1 MKLLRRYRLYI
12 FIFCVNFIKTS
23 LKSFLDA
30 LEYVFCLLTVLYNYK
45 GDKML
50 KRVSLSVFLLVS
62 LNTNAITLNEF
73 SERLVETHPYFVQLS
88 LSEKTSLLD
97 QKSSLTYTDWNI
109 NAGASES
116 FSGGEDTST
125 LYDDLFTKYEVSA
138 NKKVENSGASVNL
151 KHSLTRSDKDSNAS
165 HSNLL
170 AIDYVRPLLQNK
182 GGLNDRLASD
192 LASLDLMAKQVSLE
206 EQAETFLASKLSKF
220 IDLALK
226 QEIVKNHQ
234 TSLDLS
240 KQQLD
245 LDEEKYENSLID
257 KSVLIQ
263 QKDSYVKAKQQ
274 LLQSSKELIIERRE
288 LANLVGLK
296 ESDMIVNLD
305 LFEVHNLTEIEPSSF
320 VKDSRLIQKFDFDKA
335 RFQRQLTTFE
345 DKTMPSVNLN
355 LGLSS
360 LGENDKYFGSFGN
373 RDYSWNV
380 GVDISYPLGSR
391 KELIDVERAE
401 ISINDVDAKKEEA
414 EIANVQQ
421 INYLLAQVDLLS
433 ELVVL
438 YLEQGSLAEEM
449 VIEEQIKFSEARG
462 QKSLVIA
469 AKRNANLANLTYLQ
483 AAGTYQKIVIDY
495 KAAIDQLYQ

>member
-1 MKLLRRYRLYI
+1 MLYR
-12 FIFCVNFIKTS
+12 
-23 LKSFLDA
+23 A
-30 LEYVFCLLTVLYNYK
+30 
-45 GDKML
+45 
-50 KRVSLSVFLLVS
+50 SLSIFLLIS
-62 LNTNAITLNEF
+62 LNASAITLNEF

-97 QKSSLTYTDWNI
+97 QKSSLTYSDWNI
-109 NAGASES
+109 KAGASEA
-116 FSGGEDTST
+116 FSGGEDTSSRAYKE
-125 LYDDLFTKYEVSA
+125 LYSTKYEVSA
-138 NKKVENSGASVNL
+138 NRKVENSGASVNL
-151 KHSLTRSDKDSNAS
+151 KHSLTRNDKDSNAS
-165 HSNLL
+165 HANLL
-170 AIDYVRPLLQNK
+170 ALDYIRPLLQNK
-182 GGLNDRLASD
+182 DGLNDRLASD
-192 LASLDLMAKQVSLE
+192 LASLDLIAKQVSLE
-206 EQAETFLASKLSKF
+206 EQAENFLASKLSKF

-234 TSLDLS
+234 ISLDLS

-245 LDEEKYENSLID
+245 LDEEKFKNSLID

-288 LANLVGLK
+288 LANLIGTK
-296 ESDMIVNLD
+296 ESGMIVDFD
-305 LFEVHNLTEIEPSSF
+305 LFEVHNLTEIDPRSF
-320 VKDSRLIQKFDFDKA
+320 VSDSRSILKFDFDKA
-335 RFQRQLTTFE
+335 RLQRQLVTFE
-345 DKTMPSVNLN
+345 NKTMPSVNLN

-391 KELIDVERAE
+391 KELIDVERTE
-401 ISINDVDAKKEEA
+401 ISIDTIDAQKKEA
-414 EIANVQQ
+414 EITNIHQ

-483 AAGTYQKIVIDY
+483 AAGTYQKIVVD
-495 KAAIDQLYQ
+495 

>member
-1 MKLLRRYRLYI
+1 MLYR
-12 FIFCVNFIKTS
+12 
-23 LKSFLDA
+23 A
-30 LEYVFCLLTVLYNYK
+30 
-45 GDKML
+45 
-50 KRVSLSVFLLVS
+50 SLSIFLLIS
-62 LNTNAITLNEF
+62 LNASAITLNEF
-73 SERLVETHPYFVQLS
+73 SQRLVETHPYFVQLS

-97 QKSSLTYTDWNI
+97 QKSSLTYSDWNI
-109 NAGASES
+109 KAGASEA
-116 FSGGEDTST
+116 FSGGEDTSSRAYKE
-125 LYDDLFTKYEVSA
+125 LYSTKYEVSA
-138 NKKVENSGASVNL
+138 NRKVENSGASVNL
-151 KHSLTRSDKDSNAS
+151 KHSLTRNDKDSSAS
-165 HSNLL
+165 HANLL
-170 AIDYVRPLLQNK
+170 ALDYIRPLLQNK
-182 GGLNDRLASD
+182 DGLNDRLASD
-192 LASLDLMAKQVSLE
+192 LASLDLIAKQVSLE
-206 EQAETFLASKLSKF
+206 EQAENFLASKLSKF

-234 TSLDLS
+234 ISLDLS

-245 LDEEKYENSLID
+245 LDEEKFKNSLID

-288 LANLVGLK
+288 LANLIGTK
-296 ESDMIVNLD
+296 ESGMIVDFD
-305 LFEVHNLTEIEPSSF
+305 LFEVHNLTEIDPRSF
-320 VKDSRLIQKFDFDKA
+320 VSDSRSILKFDFDKA
-335 RFQRQLTTFE
+335 RLQRQLVTFE
-345 DKTMPSVNLN
+345 NKTMPSVNLN

-391 KELIDVERAE
+391 KELIDVERTE
-401 ISINDVDAKKEEA
+401 ISIDTIDAQKKEA
-414 EIANVQQ
+414 EITNIHQ

-483 AAGTYQKIVIDY
+483 AAGTYQKIVVDY
-495 KAAIDQLYQ
+495 KAAIDQLYN

>member
-1 MKLLRRYRLYI
+1 
-12 FIFCVNFIKTS
+12 
-23 LKSFLDA
+23 
-30 LEYVFCLLTVLYNYK
+30 
-45 GDKML
+45 ML
-50 KRVSLSVFLLVS
+50 KRVSLSVFLLLS

-73 SERLVETHPYFVQLS
+73 SEKLVEVHPYFVQLS
-88 LSEKTSLLD
+88 LSEKTSILD
-97 QKSSLTYTDWNI
+97 QKSSETYSDWKI
-109 NAGASES
+109 KAGASET
-116 FSGGEDTST
+116 FTGGNDSASR
-125 LYDDLFTKYEVSA
+125 LYNDLYSTKYEISV
-138 NKKVENSGASVNL
+138 NRKVENSGASVNL
-151 KHSLTRSDKDSNAS
+151 KHSLTRNDKDSNAS
-165 HSNLL
+165 HANLL
-170 AIDYVRPLLQNK
+170 VFDYVRPMLQNK
-182 GGLNDRLASD
+182 NGLNDRLSSD
-192 LASLDLMAKQVSLE
+192 LASLDLMAKRVSLE
-206 EQAETFLASKLSKF
+206 EQAETYLASKLSKF

-226 QEIVKNHQ
+226 QEVVKNHKIL
-234 TSLDLS
+234 LDLS

-257 KSVLIQ
+257 KSILIQ

-274 LLQSSKELIIERRE
+274 LLQSSKELIIEKRE
-288 LANLVGLK
+288 LANLIGYK
-296 ESDMIVNLD
+296 EPEMIVDFD
-305 LFEVHNLTEIEPSSF
+305 LFEVHDLAEIDPNSF

-345 DKTMPSVNLN
+345 NKTMPSVNLN

-373 RDYSWNV
+373 RDYSWNI

-391 KELIDVERAE
+391 KELIDVERTE
-401 ISINDVDAKKEEA
+401 INIDNVAAKKEEA
-414 EIANVQQ
+414 EITNIQK

-438 YLEQGSLAEEM
+438 YLEQGSLAEEL
-449 VIEEQIKFSEARG
+449 VVEEQIKFDEARG

-495 KAAIDQLYQ
+495 KAAIDQLYK

>member
-1 MKLLRRYRLYI
+1 
-12 FIFCVNFIKTS
+12 
-23 LKSFLDA
+23 
-30 LEYVFCLLTVLYNYK
+30 
-45 GDKML
+45 ML
-50 KRVSLSVFLLVS
+50 KRAGLSMFLLMS
-62 LNTNAITLNEF
+62 LNANAMTLNEF

-97 QKSSLTYTDWNI
+97 QKSSLTYSDWNI
-109 NAGASES
+109 KAGASET
-116 FSGGEDTST
+116 FTGGEDTSSRIYKD
-125 LYDDLFTKYEVSA
+125 LYSTKYEVSA
-138 NKKVENSGASVNL
+138 NRKVENSGASVNL
-151 KHSLTRSDKDSNAS
+151 KHSLTRNDKDSNAS
-165 HSNLL
+165 HANLL
-170 AIDYVRPLLQNK
+170 AIDYVRPLLQNRD
-182 GGLNDRLASD
+182 GLNDRLASD
-192 LASLDLMAKQVSLE
+192 LASLDLIAKQVSLE

-220 IDLALK
+220 IDLAVK
-226 QEIVKNHQ
+226 QEIVKNHKI
-234 TSLDLS
+234 SLDLS

-245 LDEEKYENSLID
+245 LDEEKFKNSLID

-288 LANLVGLK
+288 LANLIGSK
-296 ESDMIVNLD
+296 ESDMIVDLD
-305 LFEVHNLTEIEPSSF
+305 LYEVHNLTEIDPRSF
-320 VKDSRLIQKFDFDKA
+320 VNDSRSILKYDFDKA
-335 RFQRQLTTFE
+335 RLQRQLVTFE
-345 DKTMPSVNLN
+345 NKTMPSINLN

-391 KELIDVERAE
+391 KQLIDVERAE
-401 ISINDVDAKKEEA
+401 ISIDTIDAKKNEA
-414 EIANVQQ
+414 EITNIHQ

-495 KAAIDQLYQ
+495 KAAIDQLYN

>member
-1 MKLLRRYRLYI
+1 
-12 FIFCVNFIKTS
+12 
-23 LKSFLDA
+23 
-30 LEYVFCLLTVLYNYK
+30 
-45 GDKML
+45 ML
-50 KRVSLSVFLLVS
+50 KRAGLSMFLLMS
-62 LNTNAITLNEF
+62 LNANAMTLNEF

-97 QKSSLTYTDWNI
+97 QKSSLTYSDWNI
-109 NAGASES
+109 KAGASET
-116 FSGGEDTST
+116 FTGGEDTSSRIYKD
-125 LYDDLFTKYEVSA
+125 LYSTKYEVSA
-138 NKKVENSGASVNL
+138 NRKVENSGASVNL
-151 KHSLTRSDKDSNAS
+151 KHSLTRNDKDSNAS
-165 HSNLL
+165 HANLL

-182 GGLNDRLASD
+182 DGLNDRLASD
-192 LASLDLMAKQVSLE
+192 LASLDLIAKQVSLE

-220 IDLALK
+220 IDLAVK
-226 QEIVKNHQ
+226 QEIVKNHKI
-234 TSLDLS
+234 SLDLS

-245 LDEEKYENSLID
+245 LDEEKFKNSLID

-288 LANLVGLK
+288 LANLIGSK
-296 ESDMIVNLD
+296 ESDMIVDLD
-305 LFEVHNLTEIEPSSF
+305 LYEVHNLTEIDPRSF
-320 VKDSRLIQKFDFDKA
+320 VNDSRSILKYDFDKA
-335 RFQRQLTTFE
+335 RLQRQLVTFE
-345 DKTMPSVNLN
+345 NKTMPSINLN

-391 KELIDVERAE
+391 KQLIDVERAE
-401 ISINDVDAKKEEA
+401 ISIDTIDAKKNEA
-414 EIANVQQ
+414 EITNIHQ

-495 KAAIDQLYQ
+495 KAAIDQLYN

>member
-1 MKLLRRYRLYI
+1 
-12 FIFCVNFIKTS
+12 
-23 LKSFLDA
+23 
-30 LEYVFCLLTVLYNYK
+30 
-45 GDKML
+45 ML
-50 KRVSLSVFLLVS
+50 KRAGLSMFLLIS
-62 LNTNAITLNEF
+62 LNANAMTLNEF

-97 QKSSLTYTDWNI
+97 QKSSLTYSDWNI
-109 NAGASES
+109 KAGASET
-116 FSGGEDTST
+116 FTGGEDTSSRIYKD
-125 LYDDLFTKYEVSA
+125 LYSTKYEVSA
-138 NKKVENSGASVNL
+138 NRKVENSGASVNL
-151 KHSLTRSDKDSNAS
+151 KHSLTRNDKDSNAS
-165 HSNLL
+165 HANLL

-182 GGLNDRLASD
+182 DGLNDRLASD
-192 LASLDLMAKQVSLE
+192 LASLDLIAKQVSLE

-220 IDLALK
+220 IDLAVK
-226 QEIVKNHQ
+226 QEIVKNHKI
-234 TSLDLS
+234 SLDLS

-245 LDEEKYENSLID
+245 LDEEKFKNSLID

-288 LANLVGLK
+288 LANLIGSK
-296 ESDMIVNLD
+296 ESDMIVDLD
-305 LFEVHNLTEIEPSSF
+305 LYEVHNLTEIDPRSF
-320 VKDSRLIQKFDFDKA
+320 VNDSRSILKYDFDKA
-335 RFQRQLTTFE
+335 RLQRQLVTFE
-345 DKTMPSVNLN
+345 NKTMPSINLN

-391 KELIDVERAE
+391 KQLIDVERAE
-401 ISINDVDAKKEEA
+401 ISIDTIDAKKNEA
-414 EIANVQQ
+414 EITNIHQ

-495 KAAIDQLYQ
+495 KAAIDQLYN

>member
-1 MKLLRRYRLYI
+1 
-12 FIFCVNFIKTS
+12 
-23 LKSFLDA
+23 
-30 LEYVFCLLTVLYNYK
+30 
-45 GDKML
+45 ML
-50 KRVSLSVFLLVS
+50 KRAGLSMFLLMS
-62 LNTNAITLNEF
+62 LNANAMTLNEF

-97 QKSSLTYTDWNI
+97 QKSSLTYSDWNI
-109 NAGASES
+109 KAGASET
-116 FSGGEDTST
+116 FTGGEDTSSRIYKD
-125 LYDDLFTKYEVSA
+125 LYSTKYEVSA
-138 NKKVENSGASVNL
+138 NRKVENSGASVNL
-151 KHSLTRSDKDSNAS
+151 KHSLTRNDKDSNAS
-165 HSNLL
+165 HANLL

-182 GGLNDRLASD
+182 DGLNDRLASD
-192 LASLDLMAKQVSLE
+192 LASLDLIAKQVSLE

-220 IDLALK
+220 IDLAVK
-226 QEIVKNHQ
+226 QEIVKNHKI
-234 TSLDLS
+234 SLDLS

-245 LDEEKYENSLID
+245 LDEEKFKNSLID

-288 LANLVGLK
+288 LANLIGSK
-296 ESDMIVNLD
+296 ESDMIVDLD
-305 LFEVHNLTEIEPSSF
+305 LYEVHNLTEIDPRSF
-320 VKDSRLIQKFDFDKA
+320 VKDSRSILKYDFDKA
-335 RFQRQLTTFE
+335 RFQRQLVTFE
-345 DKTMPSVNLN
+345 NKTMPSINLN

-391 KELIDVERAE
+391 KQLIDVERTE
-401 ISINDVDAKKEEA
+401 ISIDTIDAKKNEA
-414 EIANVQQ
+414 EITNIHQ

-495 KAAIDQLYQ
+495 KAAIDQLYN

>member
-1 MKLLRRYRLYI
+1 
-12 FIFCVNFIKTS
+12 
-23 LKSFLDA
+23 
-30 LEYVFCLLTVLYNYK
+30 
-45 GDKML
+45 ML
-50 KRVSLSVFLLVS
+50 KRAGLSMFLLMS
-62 LNTNAITLNEF
+62 LNANAMTLNEF

-97 QKSSLTYTDWNI
+97 QKSSLTYSDWNI
-109 NAGASES
+109 KAGASET
-116 FSGGEDTST
+116 FTGGEDTSSRIYKD
-125 LYDDLFTKYEVSA
+125 LYSTKYEVSA
-138 NKKVENSGASVNL
+138 NRKVENSGASVNL
-151 KHSLTRSDKDSNAS
+151 KHSLTRNDKDSNAS
-165 HSNLL
+165 HANLL

-182 GGLNDRLASD
+182 DGLNDRLASD
-192 LASLDLMAKQVSLE
+192 LASLDLIAKQVSLE

-220 IDLALK
+220 IDLAVK
-226 QEIVKNHQ
+226 QEIVKNHKI
-234 TSLDLS
+234 SLDLS

-245 LDEEKYENSLID
+245 LDDEKFKNSLID

-288 LANLVGLK
+288 LANLIGSK
-296 ESDMIVNLD
+296 ESDMIVDLD
-305 LFEVHNLTEIEPSSF
+305 LYEVHNLTEIDPRSF
-320 VKDSRLIQKFDFDKA
+320 VKDSRSILKYDFDKA
-335 RFQRQLTTFE
+335 RLQRQLVTFE
-345 DKTMPSVNLN
+345 NKTMPSINLN

-391 KELIDVERAE
+391 KQLIDVERAE
-401 ISINDVDAKKEEA
+401 ISIDTIDAKKNEA
-414 EIANVQQ
+414 EITNIHQ

-495 KAAIDQLYQ
+495 KAAIDQLYN

>member
-1 MKLLRRYRLYI
+1 MLYR
-12 FIFCVNFIKTS
+12 
-23 LKSFLDA
+23 A
-30 LEYVFCLLTVLYNYK
+30 
-45 GDKML
+45 
-50 KRVSLSVFLLVS
+50 SLSIFLLIS
-62 LNTNAITLNEF
+62 LNASAITLNEF

-97 QKSSLTYTDWNI
+97 QKSSLTYSDWNI
-109 NAGASES
+109 KAGASEA

-125 LYDDLFTKYEVSA
+125 RAYKELYSTKYEVSA
-138 NKKVENSGASVNL
+138 NRKVENSGASVNL
-151 KHSLTRSDKDSNAS
+151 KHSLARNDKDSNAS
-165 HSNLL
+165 HANLL
-170 AIDYVRPLLQNK
+170 ALDYIRPLLQNK
-182 GGLNDRLASD
+182 DGLNDRLASD
-192 LASLDLMAKQVSLE
+192 LASLDLIAKQVSLE
-206 EQAETFLASKLSKF
+206 EQAENFLASKLSKF

-234 TSLDLS
+234 ISLDLS

-245 LDEEKYENSLID
+245 LDEEKFKNSLID

-288 LANLVGLK
+288 LANLIGTK
-296 ESDMIVNLD
+296 ESGMIVDFD
-305 LFEVHNLTEIEPSSF
+305 LFEVHNLTEIDPRSF
-320 VKDSRLIQKFDFDKA
+320 VSDSRSILKFDFDKA
-335 RFQRQLTTFE
+335 RLQRQLVTFE
-345 DKTMPSVNLN
+345 NKTMPSVNLN

-391 KELIDVERAE
+391 KELIDVERTE
-401 ISINDVDAKKEEA
+401 ISIDTIDAQKKEA
-414 EIANVQQ
+414 EITNIHQ

-483 AAGTYQKIVIDY
+483 AAGTYQKIVVDY
-495 KAAIDQLYQ
+495 KAAIDQLYN

>member
-1 MKLLRRYRLYI
+1 M
-12 FIFCVNFIKTS
+12 
-23 LKSFLDA
+23 
-30 LEYVFCLLTVLYNYK
+30 
-45 GDKML
+45 
-50 KRVSLSVFLLVS
+50 
-62 LNTNAITLNEF
+62 
-73 SERLVETHPYFVQLS
+73 
-88 LSEKTSLLD
+88 
-97 QKSSLTYTDWNI
+97 
-109 NAGASES
+109 
-116 FSGGEDTST
+116 
-125 LYDDLFTKYEVSA
+125 
-138 NKKVENSGASVNL
+138 
-151 KHSLTRSDKDSNAS
+151 
-165 HSNLL
+165 
-170 AIDYVRPLLQNK
+170 
-182 GGLNDRLASD
+182 
-192 LASLDLMAKQVSLE
+192 
-206 EQAETFLASKLSKF
+206 
-220 IDLALK
+220 ALK

-234 TSLDLS
+234 ISLDLS

-245 LDEEKYENSLID
+245 LDEEKFKNSLID

-288 LANLVGLK
+288 LANLIGTK
-296 ESDMIVNLD
+296 ESGMIVDFD
-305 LFEVHNLTEIEPSSF
+305 LFEVHNLTEIDPRSF
-320 VKDSRLIQKFDFDKA
+320 VSDSRSILKFDFDKA
-335 RFQRQLTTFE
+335 RLQRQLVTFE
-345 DKTMPSVNLN
+345 NKTMPSVNLN

-391 KELIDVERAE
+391 KELIDVERTE
-401 ISINDVDAKKEEA
+401 ISIDTIDAQKKEA
-414 EIANVQQ
+414 EITNIHQ

-483 AAGTYQKIVIDY
+483 AAGTYQKIVVDY
-495 KAAIDQLYQ
+495 KAAIDQLYN

>member
-1 MKLLRRYRLYI
+1 
-12 FIFCVNFIKTS
+12 
-23 LKSFLDA
+23 
-30 LEYVFCLLTVLYNYK
+30 
-45 GDKML
+45 
-50 KRVSLSVFLLVS
+50 
-62 LNTNAITLNEF
+62 
-73 SERLVETHPYFVQLS
+73 
-88 LSEKTSLLD
+88 
-97 QKSSLTYTDWNI
+97 
-109 NAGASES
+109 
-116 FSGGEDTST
+116 
-125 LYDDLFTKYEVSA
+125 
-138 NKKVENSGASVNL
+138 
-151 KHSLTRSDKDSNAS
+151 
-165 HSNLL
+165 
-170 AIDYVRPLLQNK
+170 
-182 GGLNDRLASD
+182 
-192 LASLDLMAKQVSLE
+192 MAKQISLE

-234 TSLDLS
+234 ISLDLS

-245 LDEEKYENSLID
+245 LDEEKFKNSLID

-288 LANLVGLK
+288 LANLIGTK
-296 ESDMIVNLD
+296 ESGMIVDFD
-305 LFEVHNLTEIEPSSF
+305 LFEVHNLTEIDPRSF
-320 VKDSRLIQKFDFDKA
+320 VSDSRSILKFDFDKA
-335 RFQRQLTTFE
+335 RLQRQLVTFE
-345 DKTMPSVNLN
+345 NKTMPSVNLN

-391 KELIDVERAE
+391 KELIDVERTE
-401 ISINDVDAKKEEA
+401 ISIDTIDAQKKEA
-414 EIANVQQ
+414 EITNIHQ

-483 AAGTYQKIVIDY
+483 AAGTYQKIVVDY
-495 KAAIDQLYQ
+495 KAAIDQLYN

>member
-1 MKLLRRYRLYI
+1 
-12 FIFCVNFIKTS
+12 
-23 LKSFLDA
+23 
-30 LEYVFCLLTVLYNYK
+30 
-45 GDKML
+45 ML
-50 KRVSLSVFLLVS
+50 KRASLSVFLLIS
-62 LNTNAITLNEF
+62 SNASAITLNEF

-97 QKSSLTYTDWNI
+97 QKASLTYSDWNI
-109 NAGASES
+109 NAGASEA
-116 FSGGEDTST
+116 FTGGEDSSSRLYKDLYST
-125 LYDDLFTKYEVSA
+125 QYEVSA
-138 NKKVENSGASVNL
+138 NRKVEDSGASVNL
-151 KHSLTRSDKDSNAS
+151 KHSLTRNDKDSNAS

-170 AIDYVRPLLQNK
+170 AFDYVRPLLQNK
-182 GGLNDRLASD
+182 DGLNDRLASD

-226 QEIVKNHQ
+226 QEVVKNHQ
-234 TSLDLS
+234 ISLDLS

-288 LANLVGLK
+288 LANLIGLK
-296 ESDMIVNLD
+296 ESDMIVELD
-305 LFEVHNLTEIEPSSF
+305 LFEVHNLTEIDPSSF
-320 VKDSRLIQKFDFDKA
+320 VKNSRLIQKFDFDKA
-335 RFQRQLTTFE
+335 RFQRQLITFE

-360 LGENDKYFGSFGN
+360 LGKNDKYFGSFGN
-373 RDYSWNV
+373 RDYSWSV

-401 ISINDVDAKKEEA
+401 ISIDNVDAKRQET
-414 EIANVQQ
+414 EITNVQQ

-449 VIEEQIKFSEARG
+449 VIEEQIKFGEARG

-495 KAAIDQLYQ
+495 KAAIDQLYK

>member
-1 MKLLRRYRLYI
+1 
-12 FIFCVNFIKTS
+12 
-23 LKSFLDA
+23 
-30 LEYVFCLLTVLYNYK
+30 
-45 GDKML
+45 ML
-50 KRVSLSVFLLVS
+50 KRASLSVFLLIS
-62 LNTNAITLNEF
+62 SNASAITLNEF

-97 QKSSLTYTDWNI
+97 QKASLTYSDWNI
-109 NAGASES
+109 KAGASEA
-116 FSGGEDTST
+116 FTGGEDSSSR
-125 LYDDLFTKYEVSA
+125 LYKDLYSTKYEVSA
-138 NKKVENSGASVNL
+138 NRKVEDSGASVNL
-151 KHSLTRSDKDSNAS
+151 KHSLTRNDKDSNAS

-170 AIDYVRPLLQNK
+170 AFDYVRPLLQNK
-182 GGLNDRLASD
+182 DGLNDRLATD
-192 LASLDLMAKQVSLE
+192 LASLDMMAKQVSLE

-226 QEIVKNHQ
+226 QEVVKNHQ
-234 TSLDLS
+234 ISLDLS

-245 LDEEKYENSLID
+245 LDEEKFENSLID

-263 QKDSYVKAKQQ
+263 QKDSYVKARQQ

-288 LANLVGLK
+288 LANLIGSK
-296 ESDMIVNLD
+296 ESDMIVDLD
-305 LFEVHNLTEIEPSSF
+305 LYEVHNLTEIDPRSF
-320 VKDSRLIQKFDFDKA
+320 VNDSRSILKYDFDKA
-335 RFQRQLTTFE
+335 RLQRQLVTFE
-345 DKTMPSVNLN
+345 NKTMPSINLN

-391 KELIDVERAE
+391 KQLIDVERAE
-401 ISINDVDAKKEEA
+401 ISIDTIDAKKNEA
-414 EIANVQQ
+414 EITNIHQ

-495 KAAIDQLYQ
+495 KAAIDQLYN

>member
-1 MKLLRRYRLYI
+1 MLYR
-12 FIFCVNFIKTS
+12 
-23 LKSFLDA
+23 A
-30 LEYVFCLLTVLYNYK
+30 
-45 GDKML
+45 
-50 KRVSLSVFLLVS
+50 SLSIFLLIS
-62 LNTNAITLNEF
+62 LNASAITLNEF

-97 QKSSLTYTDWNI
+97 QKSSLTYSDWNI
-109 NAGASES
+109 KAGASEA

-125 LYDDLFTKYEVSA
+125 RAYKELYSTKYEVSA
-138 NKKVENSGASVNL
+138 NRKVENSGASVNL
-151 KHSLTRSDKDSNAS
+151 KHSLTRNDKDSNAS
-165 HSNLL
+165 HANLL
-170 AIDYVRPLLQNK
+170 ALDYIRPLLQNK
-182 GGLNDRLASD
+182 DGLNDRLASD
-192 LASLDLMAKQVSLE
+192 LASLDLIAKQVSLE
-206 EQAETFLASKLSKF
+206 EQAENFLASKLSKF

-234 TSLDLS
+234 ISLDLS

-245 LDEEKYENSLID
+245 LDEEKFKNSLID

-288 LANLVGLK
+288 LANLIGTK
-296 ESDMIVNLD
+296 ESGMIVDFD
-305 LFEVHNLTEIEPSSF
+305 LFEVHNLTEIDPRSF
-320 VKDSRLIQKFDFDKA
+320 VSDSRSILKFDFDKA
-335 RFQRQLTTFE
+335 RLQRQLVTFE
-345 DKTMPSVNLN
+345 NKTMPSVNLN

-391 KELIDVERAE
+391 KELIDVERTE
-401 ISINDVDAKKEEA
+401 ISIDTIDAQKREA
-414 EIANVQQ
+414 EITNIHQ

-483 AAGTYQKIVIDY
+483 AAGTYQKIVVDY
-495 KAAIDQLYQ
+495 KAAIDQLYN

>member
-1 MKLLRRYRLYI
+1 
-12 FIFCVNFIKTS
+12 
-23 LKSFLDA
+23 
-30 LEYVFCLLTVLYNYK
+30 
-45 GDKML
+45 ML
-50 KRVSLSVFLLVS
+50 KRAGLSMFLLMS
-62 LNTNAITLNEF
+62 LNANAMTLNEF

-97 QKSSLTYTDWNI
+97 QKSSLTYSDWNI
-109 NAGASES
+109 KAGASET
-116 FSGGEDTST
+116 FTGGEDTSSRIYKD
-125 LYDDLFTKYEVSA
+125 LYSTKYEVSA
-138 NKKVENSGASVNL
+138 NRKVENSGASVNL
-151 KHSLTRSDKDSNAS
+151 KHSLTRNDKDSNAS
-165 HSNLL
+165 HANLL

-182 GGLNDRLASD
+182 DGLNDRLASD
-192 LASLDLMAKQVSLE
+192 LASLDLIAKQVSLE

-220 IDLALK
+220 IDLAVK
-226 QEIVKNHQ
+226 QEIVKNHKI
-234 TSLDLS
+234 SLDLS

-245 LDEEKYENSLID
+245 LDDEKFKNSLID

-288 LANLVGLK
+288 LANLIGSK
-296 ESDMIVNLD
+296 ESDMIVDLD
-305 LFEVHNLTEIEPSSF
+305 LYEVHNLTEIDPRSF
-320 VKDSRLIQKFDFDKA
+320 VNDSRSILKYDFDKA
-335 RFQRQLTTFE
+335 RLQRQLVTFE
-345 DKTMPSVNLN
+345 NKTMPSINLN

-391 KELIDVERAE
+391 KQLIDVERAE
-401 ISINDVDAKKEEA
+401 ISIDTIDAKKNEA
-414 EIANVQQ
+414 EITNIHQ

-469 AKRNANLANLTYLQ
+469 AKRNANLASLTYLQ

-495 KAAIDQLYQ
+495 KAAIDQLYN